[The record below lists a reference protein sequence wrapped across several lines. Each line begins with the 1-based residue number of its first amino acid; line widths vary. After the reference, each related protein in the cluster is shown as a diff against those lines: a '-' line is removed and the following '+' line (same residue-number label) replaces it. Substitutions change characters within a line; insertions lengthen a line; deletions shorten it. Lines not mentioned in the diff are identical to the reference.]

1 MQAGPWRG
9 VTMIAFAFVLMMGS
23 LVMAGPARAQGTPAA
38 TPDAAGGAGLT
49 DLGCWSEEPG
59 MAAGHM
65 QWSTPP
71 ETVIDPASS
80 YVATIETNRGTIVAD
95 LYASQAPETVNNFI
109 CLASEGYYDGLIF
122 HRVIRDFMIQTGD
135 PTGTG
140 RGGPGYSFADEL
152 PGDDLDYNEGVLAM
166 ANSGPNTNGSQF
178 FINHGN
184 NAGRLDKNYTIFGQV
199 TEGMDVVDTI
209 ATVPVTASPTG
220 EQSVPAATITVLS
233 IEITEK

>member
-9 VTMIAFAFVLMMGS
+9 ATLVAVALLMMMGS
-23 LVMAGPARAQGTPAA
+23 LMVARPALAQGTPAA
-38 TPDAAGGAGLT
+38 TPAASGGALT
-49 DLGCWSEEPG
+49 DLGCWSEEPS
-59 MAAGHM
+59 MAAGHR

-71 ETVIDPASS
+71 QMVIDPAKT
-80 YVATIETNRGTIVAD
+80 YVATIETNRGTIVAE
-95 LYASQAPETVNNFI
+95 LFASDAPQTVNNFV
-109 CLASEGYYDGLIF
+109 CLASEGYYDGLVF
-122 HRVIRDFMIQTGD
+122 HRVILDFMIQTGD

-140 RGGPGYSFADEL
+140 RGGPGYQVADEL
-152 PGDDLDYNEGVLAM
+152 PGEGLDYNEGVLAM

-184 NAGRLDKNYTIFGQV
+184 NAGRLDKTYTIFGQV

-209 ATVPVTASPTG
+209 ANVPVTASPTG